1 MSGTSPLYEGICKIE
16 IPLIKHCQML
26 RICLESAFYHNSLRP
41 SFLHS
46 SMFSPRRKIDLRWI
60 LPICAFLIS
69 ASSIVSAKDWNIIT
83 INGREYVTAS
93 NVANFYK
100 IERLEKKGQTRTFRH
115 PSLIM
120 EWTIGA
126 QTIYVNRIK
135 FNLSLNIAEYKGQAL
150 ISTVDLAKLID
161 PVVRPS
167 FIKKP
172 IDFDTVVID
181 PGHGGHDTGAKGRQG
196 FEKDYNLD
204 LSLRLKTALEQRGF
218 RTVMTRSTDV
228 FIPLGGRVSMANAQK
243 RAIFISIH
251 HNSTGGRTAAGVETY
266 ALAPQG
272 TASTNSPSGSGWSS
286 TLNGNIRDA
295 ENIALATA
303 VHAHVI
309 HDLKPIDRGIKR
321 ARFNVLRGINKP
333 AILYEG
339 GFLTNPTEAA
349 RIHDP
354 AYRQR
359 TADSIANA
367 VVKFK
372 HAVGKR

>member
-1 MSGTSPLYEGICKIE
+1 MFFSHRTFGLSWIWRTCLLLTMICNF
-16 IPLIKHCQML
+16 
-26 RICLESAFYHNSLRP
+26 A
-41 SFLHS
+41 
-46 SMFSPRRKIDLRWI
+46 
-60 LPICAFLIS
+60 
-69 ASSIVSAKDWNIIT
+69 SAKDWDIIT
-83 INGREYVTAS
+83 IEGREYVTAT

-100 IERLEKKGQTRTFRH
+100 IERLERKGNTRTFRH

-120 EWTIGA
+120 EWTIGTQA
-126 QTIYVNRIK
+126 IYVNRIK
-135 FNLSLNIAEYKGQAL
+135 FNLSLNIASYKGHAL

-167 FIKKP
+167 YIKKP
-172 IDFDTVVID
+172 IDLDTVVID

-196 FEKDYNLD
+196 FEKNYNLD
-204 LSLRLKTALEQRGF
+204 LSLRLKAALERRGF
-218 RTVMTRSTDV
+218 RTVMTRATDV
-228 FIPLGGRVSMANAQK
+228 FIPLGQRVAIANAQK
-243 RAIFISIH
+243 KAIFISIH
-251 HNSTGGRTAAGVETY
+251 HNSTGGRAAAGVETY

-272 TASTNSPSGSGWSS
+272 TASTNSAGSSGWSS
-286 TLNGNIRDA
+286 SLSGNIRDA

-339 GFLTNPTEAA
+339 GFLTNPAEAA
-349 RIHDP
+349 KIHDP

-359 TADSIANA
+359 TAESIANA

-372 HAVGKR
+372 SAVGKR

>member
-1 MSGTSPLYEGICKIE
+1 MRFLSRKPGLERIWQICIILIATS
-16 IPLIKHCQML
+16 
-26 RICLESAFYHNSLRP
+26 
-41 SFLHS
+41 SFL
-46 SMFSPRRKIDLRWI
+46 
-60 LPICAFLIS
+60 
-69 ASSIVSAKDWNIIT
+69 SAKDWDIVT
-83 INGREYVTAS
+83 IEGREYVTAT

-100 IERLEKKGQTRTFRH
+100 IERLERQGNKRIFRH

-120 EWTIGA
+120 EWTIGTQA
-126 QTIYVNRIK
+126 IYVNRIK
-135 FNLSLNIAEYKGQAL
+135 FNLSLNIAEIKGHAL

-167 FIKKP
+167 YIKKP

-181 PGHGGHDTGAKGRQG
+181 PGHGGHDTGAKGRKG
-196 FEKDYNLD
+196 FEKNYNLD
-204 LSLRLKTALEQRGF
+204 LSLRLKSALERRGF
-218 RTVMTRSTDV
+218 RIVMTRSDDR
-228 FIPLGGRVSMANAQK
+228 FIELGHRVAIANAQK

-251 HNSTGGRTAAGVETY
+251 HNSTAGRTATGVETY

-272 TASTNSPSGSGWSS
+272 TASTNEANRAGWSS
-286 TLNGNIRDA
+286 SLSGNIRDA

-309 HDLKPIDRGIKR
+309 HDLKPTDRGIKR

-349 RIHDP
+349 KIHDP

-359 TADSIANA
+359 TAESIANA

-372 HAVGKR
+372 SAVGKK